1 MKKST
6 FVVFYVDQLAHL
18 LVCLVCWET
27 MTIKNFVGKTGLVVA
42 RWTGMKTKG
51 LNKEFLKKYFFTQ
64 EKQIILTIS

>member
-1 MKKST
+1 M
-6 FVVFYVDQLAHL
+6 DQLAHL

-27 MTIKNFVGKTGLVVA
+27 MTIKNFVGKTGLVVV

-51 LNKEFLKKYFFTQ
+51 LNKEFLKEHFFTQ